1 MEISAMETIDA
12 QPEIST
18 SGLKAK
24 THFTGK
30 VIKTSLAG
38 ALVEIGEKAPAYLH
52 VSQLSPTA
60 EGAPKSVDELLKP
73 GQEIE
78 VWVKR
83 IKEGRVELTMV
94 KPMEYDWRDLKKD
107 MVVSGKVVRI
117 EKFGIFVEIGAER
130 PGLVHISEIAHGFVK
145 AAEDVVK
152 EGDEVE
158 AQILDIDR
166 KKKQIKL
173 SMKALAP
180 EPEKVQEAAPRAKP
194 SGSSSTVAPSGDR
207 GSSERSSA
215 PRGDRKSGKR
225 RESTTENYTA
235 YMQTETP
242 SEPELTAMEIAYRDA
257 MGSAKTKRSIAAE
270 KHKRAETEERDE
282 IFSRTLTNKI
292 KTS

>member
-1 MEISAMETIDA
+1 METIDA
-12 QPEIST
+12 QPENSA
-18 SGLKAK
+18 SELKTK
-24 THFTGK
+24 VHFTGK

-38 ALVEIGEKAPAYLH
+38 ALVDIGEKSPAYLH
-52 VSQLSPTA
+52 VSQLPPA
-60 EGAPKSVDELLKP
+60 GEGTPKSVEELLKP
-73 GQEIE
+73 GQEID

-94 KPMEYDWRDLKKD
+94 KPMEFDWRDLKKD
-107 MVVSGKVVRI
+107 MVVTGKVVRI
-117 EKFGIFVEIGAER
+117 EKFGVFVEIGAER
-130 PGLVHISEIAHGFVK
+130 PGLVHISEMAHGFVK

-152 EGDEVE
+152 EGDEIE

-180 EPEKVQEAAPRAKP
+180 EPEKVEEAPARPAKP
-194 SGSSSTVAPSGDR
+194 AGSG
-207 GSSERSSA
+207 A
-215 PRGDRKSGKR
+215 PRGERKGGGRR
-225 RESTTENYTA
+225 RESGGEDYTA
-235 YMQTETP
+235 YLQTETP

-257 MGSAKTKRSIAAE
+257 MGKAKSKRSIAAE
-270 KHKRAETEERDE
+270 KHKRAEVEERDE

>member
-1 MEISAMETIDA
+1 METIDA

-18 SGLKAK
+18 SELKPK

-30 VIKTSLAG
+30 VVKTSLAG
-38 ALVEIGEKAPAYLH
+38 ALVDIGEKSPAYLH
-52 VSQLSPTA
+52 VSQLPPAEEGSPKGV
-60 EGAPKSVDELLKP
+60 EELLKP

-83 IKEGRVELTMV
+83 IKEGRIELTMI
-94 KPMEYDWRDLKKD
+94 KPMDFDWRDLKKD

-117 EKFGIFVEIGAER
+117 EKFGVFVEIGAER
-130 PGLVHISEIAHGFVK
+130 PGLVHISEMAHGFVK

-152 EGDEVE
+152 EGDDIE
-158 AQILDIDR
+158 AMVLDVDR

-180 EPEKVQEAAPRAKP
+180 EPEKTEEAAPSRSKP
-194 SGSSSTVAPSGDR
+194 TTTGAPRTERSDR
-207 GSSERSSA
+207 GERKGG
-215 PRGDRKSGKR
+215 RR
-225 RESTTENYTA
+225 RESGAEDYSA
-235 YMQTETP
+235 YLVSETP
-242 SEPELTAMEIAYRDA
+242 TEPELTAMEIAYRDA
-257 MGSAKTKRSIAAE
+257 MGKAKTKRSIAQE
-270 KHKRAETEERDE
+270 KHKRQEAEERDE

>member
-12 QPEIST
+12 QPENST
-18 SGLKAK
+18 SELKTK
-24 THFTGK
+24 VHFTGK

-38 ALVEIGEKAPAYLH
+38 ALVDIGEKSPAYLH
-52 VSQLSPTA
+52 VSQLPPAS
-60 EGAPKSVDELLKP
+60 EGTPKSVDELLKP
-73 GQEIE
+73 GQEID

-94 KPMEYDWRDLKKD
+94 KPMEFDWRDLKKD

-117 EKFGIFVEIGAER
+117 EKFGVFVEIGAER
-130 PGLVHISEIAHGFVK
+130 PGLVHISEMAHGFVK

-152 EGDEVE
+152 EGDEIQ

-180 EPEKVQEAAPRAKP
+180 EPEKVEEAPVRAAKP
-194 SGSSSTVAPSGDR
+194 AGSG
-207 GSSERSSA
+207 A
-215 PRGDRKSGKR
+215 PRGERKSGKR
-225 RESTTENYTA
+225 RESPAEDYNA
-235 YMQTETP
+235 YMQSETP

-257 MGSAKTKRSIAAE
+257 MGKAKSKRSIAAE
-270 KHKRAETEERDE
+270 KHKRAEVEERDE